1 MHVRSDTADAVRASR
16 RLWDGVAQASRC
28 LWDGCERAI
37 DGLRADLAGAIN
49 GPWESFAG
57 GVDRLWEGFAGAVTL
72 LTIVPLPVQ
81 AATAGATASATG
93 ATTAGAELNRSAGWF
108 PIVGAALGALAGG
121 ARVLCEPRLGRSV
134 STVLATVV
142 LVVAT
147 GALHQD
153 GLADTADGLGARG
166 GRTRRLE
173 AMRDSATGVL
183 GVLALLGWTLLLFT
197 TMASLEADRALG
209 GLIVACALARWAA
222 LLHAAGAPP
231 ARNDGLGMTFGADRL
246 ALSTAT
252 GASVILA
259 LGVCGSRAGAAALGT
274 TLIVA
279 AFSAAFARRTLG
291 GRTGDTLG
299 ATVAVVEVAVCV
311 VLVAV
316 WHG

>member
-1 MHVRSDTADAVRASR
+1 MHVRSDTADAVRASHR
-16 RLWDGVAQASRC
+16 PWDGVAQASRR
-28 LWDGCERAI
+28 LSDGFERSI

-72 LTIVPLPVQ
+72 LTIVPLPIQ
-81 AATAGATASATG
+81 AATASPTG
-93 ATTAGAELNRSAGWF
+93 ATTAGAGLNRSAGWL

-121 ARVLCEPRLGRSV
+121 VRVLCEPRLGRSV

-173 AMRDSATGVL
+173 AMRDSATGVF
-183 GVLALLGWTLLLFT
+183 GVLALLGWTLLLLT

-231 ARNDGLGMTFGADRL
+231 ARSDGLGMTFGADRL

-279 AFSAAFARRTLG
+279 ALSAAFARRTLG